1 MAEVTHENIK
11 ALIESAKQEGS
22 LMRCTF
28 KCPVSGTL
36 VEAQAGIQKGRGL
49 GDIAKRSV
57 KRSLSWRIRYGISRL
72 VRSALG
78 HGIAGRIAGD
88 VAGSAVSGT
97 MSKGDQVYSEDEKQA
112 AVVQAF
118 LNVSTQFVWDG
129 SRSTWVSSQA
139 AAAVLTDFAKLLNDR
154 PVDQTYDRGVLAR
167 MLVEVARAD
176 GNLADEEKE
185 FLAGF
190 ISSDLG
196 SIDELAKK
204 PLLSPAELAETTGG
218 GVRDTMLMI
227 AWGLA
232 CTDKN
237 LAGAE
242 TRRLAELAK
251 GFQIGEARTAE
262 LKRFAQQFVI
272 DQALDHVYPDGKLDS
287 AAQSEVFQFAQ
298 GIGLERSEAERVE
311 IRYRKRNGLV

>member
-1 MAEVTHENIK
+1 MTEATYENIK
-11 ALIESAKQEGS
+11 ALIESANQEGS
-22 LMRCTF
+22 IMRCVF

-36 VEAQAGIQKGRGL
+36 VEAQAEIQKGRGL
-49 GDIAKRSV
+49 GNTAKRSV
-57 KRSLSWRIRYGISRL
+57 KHSISRRIRYGISRL
-72 VRSALG
+72 VSSALG
-78 HGIAGRIAGD
+78 YGIAGQAAD
-88 VAGSAVSGT
+88 VVAELAVSRA

-112 AVVQAF
+112 TVVQAF
-118 LNVSTQFVWDG
+118 QNVSAQFAWDG
-129 SRSTWVSSQA
+129 SRSTWVSAQA
-139 AAAVLTDFAKLLNDR
+139 AADVLTNFAKLLNDR
-154 PVDQTYDRGVLAR
+154 PVGQTYDRSVLAR

-176 GNLADEEKE
+176 CNLTDEEKE

-204 PLLSPAELAETTGG
+204 PPLSPAELAETSGG

-232 CTDKN
+232 CADKD
-237 LAGAE
+237 LAEAE
-242 TRRLAELAK
+242 TRRLAELAQ
-251 GFQIGEARTAE
+251 GFQIGDARTAE

-272 DQALDHVYPDGKLDS
+272 DQAMDHVYPDGKLDS
-287 AAQSEVFQFAQ
+287 AAQAEAFRFAE
-298 GIGLERSEAERVE
+298 GIGLERGEAERVE